1 MVQNVQWYEMGM
13 RKRFSRKWKNV
24 TVAEEL
30 WSWRKDEI
38 SKSHS
43 VVCNSD
49 NFPGH
54 NIGVGSLSLLQ
65 GISQPRDWTQVSHI
79 AGGFF
84 TSWATR
90 NQGCRQKVQAAWP
103 HLHRKFRFYSNF
115 NWNNCHMTAFKWR
128 ENNWEEL
135 WKYQFCCYCYVVI
148 GWSWCVKILILLS
161 TISFTKPHLHS

>member
-1 MVQNVQWYEMGM
+1 MIWNGNEEEIFQEVKECNCCWRIMVMEKGWNQQVTQLRPTLIILQVTILEWVAFP
-13 RKRFSRKWKNV
+13 FSR
-24 TVAEEL
+24 
-30 WSWRKDEI
+30 
-38 SKSHS
+38 
-43 VVCNSD
+43 
-49 NFPGH
+49 
-54 NIGVGSLSLLQ
+54 GS
-65 GISQPRDWTQVSHI
+65 SQPRDWTQVFHI

-148 GWSWCVKILILLS
+148 GWSWSVKILILLS
-161 TISFTKPHLHS
+161 TISFTEPHLHS